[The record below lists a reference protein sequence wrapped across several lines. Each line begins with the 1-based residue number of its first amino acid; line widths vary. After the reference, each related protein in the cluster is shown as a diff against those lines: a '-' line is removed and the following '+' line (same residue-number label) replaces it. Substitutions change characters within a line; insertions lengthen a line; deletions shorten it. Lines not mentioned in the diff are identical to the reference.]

1 MAVETQDF
9 DSHFFIANFGLR
21 RTNLPLR
28 GSEFHGIA
36 VSEFP
41 RQARSCR

>member
-1 MAVETQDF
+1 MAVEILRF
-9 DSHFFIANFGLR
+9 NSHFFIANFGLR
-21 RTNLPLR
+21 RTTLPLR